1 MGPLLIDSQVFTDDR
16 GFFFE
21 SFNQRRFEE
30 LVGGHV
36 SFVQDNHSRSVQG
49 TLRGLH
55 YQLPPAPQGKLVRAS
70 RGAVYD
76 VAVDIRRSSVTFG
89 AWIGHELSEDNFKQF
104 WIPPGFAH
112 GFLALT
118 DVADVQYKTTEYY
131 APELDRSLRWDDPD
145 IGINWPLDGVT
156 PIVSPKDQAA
166 PSLVDADLFE

>member
-1 MGPLLIDSQVFTDDR
+1 MEPLLIDSQVFTDNR

-30 LVGGHV
+30 LVGRHA

-55 YQLPPAPQGKLVRAS
+55 YQLPPAPQGKLVRVS

-89 AWIGHELSEDNFKQF
+89 AWVGHELSEDNFKQF

-145 IGINWPLDGVT
+145 LGIGWPLDDVA

-166 PSLVDADLFE
+166 PSLVDADLFD